1 MPEVAGKLAMRDF
14 TAETFRPL
22 LGRMLRFR
30 RPTPSSGGSVG
41 EVDLELLEVNSH
53 NHAGALRAPFS
64 LLFVLPDGVHPL
76 GQGLHRLMHESFDSE
91 EWYLSRVSVPGLGH
105 DRAYYEAV
113 FA

>member
-1 MPEVAGKLAMRDF
+1 MPEVVGKPGMREF

-22 LGRMLRFR
+22 VGRMLRFHC
-30 RPTPSSGGSVG
+30 PAPSSGGSAG
-41 EVDLELLEVNSH
+41 DVDLELLEVKSH

-64 LLFVLPDGVHPL
+64 LLFALPDGVHPL
-76 GQGLHRLMHESFDSE
+76 GQGLHRLMHESFESD
-91 EWYLSRVSVPGLGH
+91 EWYLSRVSVPGRAQ